1 MVLTGAP
8 ATGSVVKVNVE
19 SKPERLG
26 DASSMPPDHPGAL
39 GSAPRSTSWNLPTVA
54 DVRHVTRFLP
64 RMASDRRAIAPLAP
78 GWTRH
83 ITPDTLG
90 PLAAAVMPCGGPGSE
105 GEQSCVTQG

>member
-1 MVLTGAP
+1 MVPTSLVLTGAP

-90 PLAAAVMPCGGPGSE
+90 PMAAAVMP
-105 GEQSCVTQG
+105 

>member
-1 MVLTGAP
+1 M
-8 ATGSVVKVNVE
+8 NVE
-19 SKPERLG
+19 SGPERRG
-26 DASSMPPDHPGAL
+26 HASSMSVDRPRAL

-64 RMASDRRAIAPLAP
+64 RMARDRRAIAPLAP

-105 GEQSCVTQG
+105 GEQSWLTQA